1 MATPQ
6 RSITKWV
13 PLSQNTTLP
22 GGRSLFWDGQGHDET
37 TAHIGVCFSWG
48 PLLPVASS
56 DGSQHASRSSVVA
69 SVLTRMAS
77 QAGFRLYSLLA
88 PGQ

>member
-6 RSITKWV
+6 RSITKRV
-13 PLSQNTTLP
+13 PPSQNTTLP

-48 PLLPVASS
+48 PFFPSLRRTAHNTPRAALSS
-56 DGSQHASRSSVVA
+56 P
-69 SVLTRMAS
+69 L

-88 PGQ
+88 LGQ